1 MRNLLKT
8 YRKGVRQKRLRGQGR
23 TQGVRPR
30 ASRPLSGFKAILGNL
45 WVPNAVFFHLLMSVV
60 LQRVER
66 VYTMLK
72 PVGWHVHVHRGFAP
86 NSRCQLKGRST
97 HDGNSCEHAFEVSLS
112 RFLSNLA
119 LENQSRDPKGGTL
132 KSSKASCDMRN
143 NKEPRCSRM
152 LDRRQSLTLWP
163 SSLYRLCKPCC
174 RSKEKPISEVRCQ
187 SASSKGC

>member
-1 MRNLLKT
+1 MEEFAQNIS
-8 YRKGVRQKRLRGQGR
+8 KRCTPEEGR

-60 LQRVER
+60 LQRVEH

-119 LENQSRDPKGGTL
+119 LENRSRDPKGGTL
-132 KSSKASCDMRN
+132 KSS
-143 NKEPRCSRM
+143 
-152 LDRRQSLTLWP
+152 
-163 SSLYRLCKPCC
+163 
-174 RSKEKPISEVRCQ
+174 
-187 SASSKGC
+187 